1 MNAPPFHISLLSFK
15 KIERDMKKKRNT
27 LSGEGELLEITSLS
41 LYLFG
46 KDYNSPPT

>member
-1 MNAPPFHISLLSFK
+1 MLLPFISLCYLLK